1 MANETVEIIRIQFDA
16 AEAIKAT
23 QQLKNERDKL
33 IASGKE
39 LEKTEGKNSEA
50 AIKNAAQIKVLN
62 DSIREQEKVT
72 QNLIKANQE
81 AAGSNQQLKA
91 QLSLATAELNRLSEA
106 EKTTTDRGKELS
118 GRVLDL
124 TNKLKANESAVGNNF
139 RNVGNY
145 REALQGLG
153 GGLGNAAKG
162 ITGFNQTLKANPVL
176 AIVAAIQFFSGALS
190 KLQPVV
196 DAISVALGALNA
208 VFDVLIERTKLLLS
222 GDLIGAFTGVGD
234 AISEAA
240 ESGAEYARV
249 QKEIAD
255 NQQIQNIQNAQAEK
269 QIAVLNVQLKDRTK
283 TDEERLVIADQITR
297 IEQQNFAKQ
306 QAILQATLKGEE
318 QKVRQL
324 LKTKGVHESL
334 VKTTEQLV
342 KAAQD
347 FQLQDEGFEKLVA
360 AQVALTNAEKESLTI
375 TERAELRRNQI
386 NDQANERRQKEIEKE
401 ADRRKKLEEER
412 KKYNDNLAKL
422 QEEFN
427 LTEREKLAKGFDDK
441 LKTIT
446 GNGAKEIEL
455 RASIEKKKLEALTKF
470 DAEQVEKERELAD
483 KRDLAVLA
491 ILEDSLQNRLQAFE
505 INFRKERAE
514 LEKNGNTAA
523 QIEQVRSA
531 KIAKI
536 RAEFAG
542 KDFNQLA
549 ANLQAQQRIEEN
561 AIDLAEGTE
570 EEKGRK
576 KLEVQL
582 KFQQLQLEATRAF
595 LSQDGFTDEEL
606 AKIRLLEQAIE
617 NVKQKLATPDQVS
630 LAKALG
636 LDDESLARATEAIA
650 FIGSQI
656 AAIQDQINFRTQV
669 QLENIDKVNQSE
681 IASIESSKL
690 NEEEKKKKIDAL
702 NRDSAQK
709 KYQLEKEQFE
719 KNKAFSI
726 VQTII
731 NGAQGII
738 KALAELGP
746 IAGAIAAA
754 VVAGTTAAQIQTI
767 TSQKAP
773 PPPKFADGVIGLD
786 GQGNERSDSI
796 PAYLSRGESVITASG
811 TRFAQAAYPGLLEFL
826 NTRNRFADGV
836 VNFGQ
841 VSTTASPDIAGQI
854 RAALSDLQIVTRV
867 TDIEKAT
874 RDRRQVRTVGVI

>member
-1 MANETVEIIRIQFDA
+1 
-16 AEAIKAT
+16 
-23 QQLKNERDKL
+23 
-33 IASGKE
+33 
-39 LEKTEGKNSEA
+39 
-50 AIKNAAQIKVLN
+50 
-62 DSIREQEKVT
+62 
-72 QNLIKANQE
+72 
-81 AAGSNQQLKA
+81 
-91 QLSLATAELNRLSEA
+91 
-106 EKTTTDRGKELS
+106 
-118 GRVLDL
+118 
-124 TNKLKANESAVGNNF
+124 
-139 RNVGNY
+139 
-145 REALQGLG
+145 
-153 GGLGNAAKG
+153 
-162 ITGFNQTLKANPVL
+162 
-176 AIVAAIQFFSGALS
+176 
-190 KLQPVV
+190 
-196 DAISVALGALNA
+196 
-208 VFDVLIERTKLLLS
+208 
-222 GDLIGAFTGVGD
+222 
-234 AISEAA
+234 
-240 ESGAEYARV
+240 
-249 QKEIAD
+249 
-255 NQQIQNIQNAQAEK
+255 
-269 QIAVLNVQLKDRTK
+269 
-283 TDEERLVIADQITR
+283 
-297 IEQQNFAKQ
+297 
-306 QAILQATLKGEE
+306 
-318 QKVRQL
+318 
-324 LKTKGVHESL
+324 
-334 VKTTEQLV
+334 
-342 KAAQD
+342 
-347 FQLQDEGFEKLVA
+347 
-360 AQVALTNAEKESLTI
+360 
-375 TERAELRRNQI
+375 
-386 NDQANERRQKEIEKE
+386 
-401 ADRRKKLEEER
+401 
-412 KKYNDNLAKL
+412 L

-669 QLENIDKVNQSE
+669 ELENIDKVNQSE

-719 KNKAFSI
+719 KNKSFSI

-746 IAGAIAAA
+746 IAGSIAAA

-773 PPPKFADGVIGLD
+773 PPPKFADGVIGLN
-786 GQGNERSDSI
+786 GPGNERSDSI